1 MKLRTI
7 LLLLVSWLSCPAWA
21 GDFDYHLDPYR
32 LTEDTYAFIG
42 KTEDFTRQNGGNI
55 VNTAFIVTGDGVVV
69 IDTGST
75 RRYGEQMR
83 EAIARV
89 TSKPITHV
97 FNTHD
102 HPDHFLG
109 NQAFK
114 DVPIYALPETIAG
127 EQAMGNAFTDNV
139 YRLTGDWAEGTE
151 PVPAKHAV
159 KAGHMSIGG
168 HDLEIFAWGGH
179 TAGDMAI
186 FDHTT
191 GVLFAAD
198 LVFYNR
204 AATTPHA
211 VLANWFASLDKIQ
224 KIPFKVMVPGH
235 GLPVMDARAIEQ
247 TRSYLHWLDRTLRE
261 AAKNGAEMTEVLAR
275 PIPPEFSGIALVAS
289 EYARSIAHLYRGY
302 EAQTLVPTGH

>member
-1 MKLRTI
+1 MKLRNLFLA
-7 LLLLVSWLSCPAWA
+7 LLFWLPLAA
-21 GDFDYHLDPYR
+21 LAEDFDYHLSPYAVV
-32 LTEDTYAFIG
+32 EDTYVFIG
-42 KTEDFTRQNGGNI
+42 KMEDFTRENGGNI
-55 VNTAFIVTGDGVVV
+55 VNTGFIVTRDGVAV

-83 EAIARV
+83 KAIARV
-89 TSKPITHV
+89 TKKPITHV

-114 DVPIYALPETIAG
+114 DVPILALPATIAG
-127 EQAMGNAFTDNV
+127 EQANGDAFATNV
-139 YRLTGDWAEGTE
+139 YRMSGECAKGTE
-151 PVPAKHAV
+151 PFPATKPIQP
-159 KAGHMSIGG
+159 GHLTIGG

-179 TAGDMAI
+179 TAGDMVI

-198 LVFYNR
+198 LVFHNR

-211 VLANWFASLDKIQ
+211 VLANWFASLDRIQ

-235 GLPVMDARAIEQ
+235 GLPVMDVRAIEQ
-247 TRSYLHWLDRTLRE
+247 TRNYLRWLDRTLRD
-261 AAKNGAEMTEVLAR
+261 AARNGAEMTEVLAR
-275 PIPPEFSGIALVAS
+275 PIPAEFSGIALVAS
-289 EYARSIAHLYRGY
+289 EYARSIAHLYRSY
-302 EAQTLVPTGH
+302 EAETLAPVAR

>member
-7 LLLLVSWLSCPAWA
+7 LLLLVSWLSCTAWA
-21 GDFDYHLDPYR
+21 GDFDYRLNPYR
-32 LTEDTYAFIG
+32 LTEDTYVFIG

-55 VNTAFIVTGDGVVV
+55 VNTAFIVTDEGVVV

-83 EAIARV
+83 EAITRV

-114 DVPIYALPETIAG
+114 DVPIYALAETIAG
-127 EQAMGNAFTDNV
+127 EQAMGNAFADNV
-139 YRLTGDWAEGTE
+139 YRLAGDWAEGTE
-151 PVPAKHAV
+151 PFPAKHAV
-159 KAGHMSIGG
+159 KAGHMKVDG

-179 TAGDMAI
+179 TAGDMVI

-224 KIPFKVMVPGH
+224 KIPFKIMVPGH

-261 AAKNGAEMTEVLAR
+261 AAQNGAEMTEVLAR

-302 EAQTLVPTGH
+302 EAETLVPAGH

>member
-1 MKLRTI
+1 MKLRTA
-7 LLLLVSWLSCPAWA
+7 LLLLVFWLPLGALAES
-21 GDFDYHLDPYR
+21 FDYRLSPYR
-32 LTEDTYAFIG
+32 VADDSYVFIG
-42 KTEDFTRQNGGNI
+42 KTEDFTPANGGNI
-55 VNTAFIVTGDGVVV
+55 VNTAFIVTRDGVVV

-83 EAIARV
+83 QAIAKV
-89 TSKPITHV
+89 TPKPIIKV
-97 FNTHD
+97 FNTHH

-114 DVPIYALPETIAG
+114 DVPILALPATIAG
-127 EQAMGNAFTDNV
+127 EQAEGDAFANNV
-139 YRLTGDWAEGTE
+139 YRMAGDWALGTE
-151 PVPAKHAV
+151 PFPANQAV
-159 KAGHMSIGG
+159 QPGHMTVGG
-168 HDLEIFAWGGH
+168 HDLEIIGWGGH
-179 TAGDMAI
+179 TAADMVI

-211 VLANWFASLDKIQ
+211 VLASWFASLDRIQ

-247 TRSYLHWLDRTLRE
+247 TRSYLSWLDRTLRD
-261 AAKNGAEMTEVLAR
+261 AARNGAEMTEVLAR
-275 PIPPEFSGIALVAS
+275 PIPAEFSGIALVAS
-289 EYARSIAHLYRGY
+289 EYSRSIAHLYRSY
-302 EAQTLVPTGH
+302 EAETLVPISH

>member
-1 MKLRTI
+1 MKLRAP
-7 LLLLVSWLSCPAWA
+7 LLIFALWLAGSALA
-21 GDFDYHLDPYR
+21 GDFDYRLEPYR
-32 LTEDTYAFIG
+32 LAADTYAFIG

-55 VNTAFIVTGDGVVV
+55 VNTAFIVTDNGVVV

-83 EAIARV
+83 EAISRL

-127 EQAMGNAFTDNV
+127 EQAMGNAFADNV
-139 YRLTGDWAEGTE
+139 YRMTGDWAEGTE
-151 PVPAKHAV
+151 PFPARRAV
-159 KAGHMSIGG
+159 KPGHLKIDG
-168 HDLEIFAWGGH
+168 HDLEIFAWSGH

-224 KIPFKVMVPGH
+224 QLPFQVMLPGH

-247 TRSYLHWLDRTLRE
+247 TRNYLHWLDRTLRE
-261 AAKNGAEMTEVLAR
+261 AAQNGAEMTEVLAR
-275 PIPPEFSGIALVAS
+275 PIPPEFSGIALVAN
-289 EYARSIAHLYRGY
+289 EYARSIVHLYRRY
-302 EAQTLVPTGH
+302 EAETLIPSAH